1 VALRARSLAPL
12 LAASLVELASGTC
25 RADDLPVHLVVR
37 RGRDTTG
44 HDASGCPDAA
54 ALAAS
59 IGRARGHGT
68 PDVTP
73 GADARLR
80 LEVAMSRT
88 ASGYHATVQIMGAR
102 IGVREIEHT
111 GPTCDPLAKALVVS
125 LAVLIDDV
133 EQSVAQDQPPPEPA
147 PEAPP
152 AAASST
158 PPSTPPPAAPEADG
172 PSLAI
177 RRSAQASP
185 PPPPPEVPSPLLRTA
200 FNSLFVELG
209 GPALVYSIDY
219 ERLLGQSNLSVRV
232 GFGFIHLTG
241 TFFGTHYNEEDISV
255 PALLSYYLGTPTH
268 KIQLGLGAVVRHRED
283 DFDSGSSTAG
293 LFTVALGYRYLPPDG
308 GVNFGVAFT
317 PMFGADPK
325 FLPWAS
331 ASVGFGY

>member
-1 VALRARSLAPL
+1 MARILALL
-12 LAASLVELASGTC
+12 LVVSAVDLASGAC
-25 RADDLPVHLVVR
+25 RADDLPVHLVVQR
-37 RGRDTTG
+37 G
-44 HDASGCPDAA
+44 HDTAGCPDAPT
-54 ALAAS
+54 LAAS
-59 IGRARGHGT
+59 IGQARGHGT

-80 LEVAMSRT
+80 LDVALSRT
-88 ASGYHATVQIMGAR
+88 PSGYHATVQIMGAR

-111 GPTCDPLAKALVVS
+111 GRTCDPLAKALVVS

-133 EQSVAQDQPPPEPA
+133 EQSVAQDQAPPEPA

-152 AAASST
+152 AATS
-158 PPSTPPPAAPEADG
+158 STPPPAAPEGDG

-177 RRSAQASP
+177 RRSAQATP
-185 PPPPPEVPSPLLRTA
+185 PPPPPEAPSPALRTA

-209 GPALVYSIDY
+209 GPALIYSIDY
-219 ERLLGQSNLSVRV
+219 ERLLGQSNLGVRV
-232 GFGFIHLTG
+232 GFGFIHLSG
-241 TFFGTHYNEEDISV
+241 NFFGTHYNEEDISV
-255 PALLSYYLGTPTH
+255 PALLNYYLGTPTH
-268 KIQLGLGAVVRHRED
+268 KIQLGVGAVVRHRED
-283 DFDSGSSTAG
+283 DFDSGSSTVG

-308 GVNFGVAFT
+308 GLNFGVAFT

>member
-1 VALRARSLAPL
+1 MAAVALRARSLAAL
-12 LAASLVELASGTC
+12 LAASLVGLASRAC

-37 RGRDTTG
+37 RGHDTA
-44 HDASGCPDAA
+44 DCPDAA
-54 ALAAS
+54 TLSAS
-59 IGRARGHGT
+59 IGRTRGHGT

-111 GPTCDPLAKALVVS
+111 GRTCDPLAKALVVS

-147 PEAPP
+147 PEPP
-152 AAASST
+152 APAASST
-158 PPSTPPPAAPEADG
+158 PPVGPPAAAPEPADG
-172 PSLAI
+172 PTLAI
-177 RRSAQASP
+177 RRSAQAPS
-185 PPPPPEVPSPLLRTA
+185 PPPEVPSHELRTA

-232 GFGFIHLTG
+232 GFGFIHLAG
-241 TFFGTHYNEEDISV
+241 DFFGTHYNEEDISV
-255 PALLSYYLGTPTH
+255 PALLNYYLGTPAH
-268 KIQLGLGAVVRHRED
+268 KVQLGLGAVVRHRED

-293 LFTVALGYRYLPPDG
+293 FFTVALGYRYLPPDG

-317 PMFGADPK
+317 PMFGADTK

-331 ASVGFGY
+331 ASIGFGY